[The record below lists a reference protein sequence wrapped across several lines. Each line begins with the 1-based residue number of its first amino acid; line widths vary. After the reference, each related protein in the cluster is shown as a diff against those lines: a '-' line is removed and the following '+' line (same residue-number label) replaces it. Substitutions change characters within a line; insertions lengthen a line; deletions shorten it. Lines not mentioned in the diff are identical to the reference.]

1 MSPHLVRARIIRART
16 VGGPAGLFVSWQP
29 LYPSNQWGP
38 DAFFRSTDGDV
49 RLPGPTG
56 DPSARLGGTEN
67 RPIWMIL
74 LFAVLG
80 LTAVGLSVMSY
91 VKRHRL
97 ARRVELVRQRL
108 VTLFVATPLPVIAML
123 GA

>member
-1 MSPHLVRARIIRART
+1 MSPHLIRARIIRART
-16 VGGPAGLFVSWQP
+16 VGGPTGLFVSWQP
-29 LYPSNQWGP
+29 LYSGNQWGP

-56 DPSARLGGTEN
+56 DPSSRLGGTEN
-67 RPIWMIL
+67 RPMWMIL

-91 VKRHRL
+91 VKRRRL
-97 ARRVELVRQRL
+97 ARRVELVRQ
-108 VTLFVATPLPVIAML
+108 
-123 GA
+123 

>member
-1 MSPHLVRARIIRART
+1 MQSGRYRIARHPEPPCPHILFGR
-16 VGGPAGLFVSWQP
+16 GLFGRGPSAGP
-29 LYPSNQWGP
+29 RDCLYPGNQWGP
-38 DAFFRSTDGDV
+38 DAFFRSIDGDV

-67 RPIWMIL
+67 RPMWMIL

-91 VKRHRL
+91 VKRRRL
-97 ARRVELVRQRL
+97 ARRVELVRQ
-108 VTLFVATPLPVIAML
+108 
-123 GA
+123 